1 MAIETNT
8 TSRSASFVV
17 VIVGL
22 TVICVGLGAMMFIT
36 IEAATAVKDQAA
48 RKLLARLAWMSLV
61 LLCLALI
68 MTVWVLLRYVRHRMR
83 DAERP
88 SPPSTY
94 INAWELAGKRFQL
107 NEDNEPEDPDYLPDD
122 GEDEE
127 DEDEDDDEELPP
139 GPKDRWR

>member
-1 MAIETNT
+1 MAIEPNT

-83 DAERP
+83 DTERP
-88 SPPSTY
+88 PEPSTY
-94 INAWELAGKRFQL
+94 VNAWELAGKRFQL
-107 NEDNEPEDPDYLPDD
+107 NEDNEPEDPDYLCDD
-122 GEDEE
+122 
-127 DEDEDDDEELPP
+127 DEDDDDDDDDEEQGPR
-139 GPKDRWR
+139 PKDRWR